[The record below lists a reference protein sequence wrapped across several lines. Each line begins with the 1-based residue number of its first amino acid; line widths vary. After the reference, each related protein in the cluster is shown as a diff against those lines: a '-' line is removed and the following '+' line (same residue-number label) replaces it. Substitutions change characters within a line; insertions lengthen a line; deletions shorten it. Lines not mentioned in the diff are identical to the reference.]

1 MRRVLLVRMR
11 EKLADFRG
19 TAAAVAVVAQT
30 SVSATGYNTVGTVV
44 EIFVSVALP
53 ALILISI
60 VKMIMNHIR
69 A

>member
-1 MRRVLLVRMR
+1 MRLKLI
-11 EKLADFRG
+11 EKMKLGFRNAAPMAAIMLAKTNWGGYD
-19 TAAAVAVVAQT
+19 AVGIVVAMLI
-30 SVSATGYNTVGTVV
+30 S
-44 EIFVSVALP
+44 IALP

>member
-1 MRRVLLVRMR
+1 MRRVLIRVR
-11 EKLADFRG
+11 EKLAGFRD
-19 TAAAVAVVAQT
+19 AAAAAMVVAQT
-30 SVSATGYNTVGTVV
+30 SVSASGYETVGAVV